1 MASAA
6 EQLAQNINLGSF
18 LKATELQQRIW
29 FTLGA
34 LVAYRLGT
42 FVPIPGVDPAAFA
55 QVFAGQQGGILGM
68 FNMFSGGAVQRLA
81 IFALNVTPYIS
92 ASIIIQLLSTAS
104 PTLERLKKE
113 GEAGRKQLNQYTRML
128 TLGLAIVQSF
138 GIAVALQSTPGTVTN
153 PGLVFQLSTV
163 ITLTG
168 GVMLLMWIGEQ
179 ITARGI
185 GNGVSLIIFAGIVA
199 ELPRALFQMLN
210 LMKVGELSF
219 FDILLIS
226 VIAVGVTILIVW
238 IERSQR
244 RLVIQYPKRQVGN
257 RMFMGESSFLPLKIN
272 TAGVI
277 PPIFASSL
285 LLLPGTVA
293 GLIGQQANLPVY
305 LAWAPTVAAALQVGQ
320 PLHMSL
326 YAAGIIFFSFFYT
339 SIVFNPE
346 ETAENLRKHGGFVPG
361 IRPGK
366 KTTEYLDYIL
376 TRLTVIGAIYI
387 TFVCLLPE
395 FVIASYQVPFFLGGT
410 SILIVISVT
419 MDTVTQVQSHLLA
432 HQYEGLIKKTRL
444 RGRGR

>member
-1 MASAA
+1 M
-6 EQLAQNINLGSF
+6 
-18 LKATELQQRIW
+18 
-29 FTLGA
+29 
-34 LVAYRLGT
+34 
-42 FVPIPGVDPAAFA
+42 
-55 QVFAGQQGGILGM
+55 
-68 FNMFSGGAVQRLA
+68 
-81 IFALNVTPYIS
+81 
-92 ASIIIQLLSTAS
+92 
-104 PTLERLKKE
+104 
-113 GEAGRKQLNQYTRML
+113 
-128 TLGLAIVQSF
+128 
-138 GIAVALQSTPGTVTN
+138 
-153 PGLVFQLSTV
+153 
-163 ITLTG
+163 
-168 GVMLLMWIGEQ
+168 
-179 ITARGI
+179 
-185 GNGVSLIIFAGIVA
+185 
-199 ELPRALFQMLN
+199 
-210 LMKVGELSF
+210 
-219 FDILLIS
+219 
-226 VIAVGVTILIVW
+226 
-238 IERSQR
+238 
-244 RLVIQYPKRQVGN
+244 
-257 RMFMGESSFLPLKIN
+257 
-272 TAGVI
+272 
-277 PPIFASSL
+277 
-285 LLLPGTVA
+285 LPGTVA